1 MTEDQT
7 NNSKL
12 MWIIAGALVVIV
24 ALGVAYMWLNTKN
37 TQDQDK
43 ELEQLVN
50 TTPKPKPKVKAPPV
64 AESVQAASE
73 AVDEHALVKEDILRE
88 QVPQNASLAKEELAR
103 LEDIQKQLNDQDE
116 SLKGQHQ
123 DADKLIQ
130 LKEEQIKLLEQQMS
144 AKNS

>member
-12 MWIIAGALVVIV
+12 MWVIVGALVVIV
-24 ALGVAYMWLNTKN
+24 ALGAAYMWFSSDT
-37 TQDQDK
+37 QDK

-50 TTPKPKPKVKAPPV
+50 SAPKPKPQAKAPPV

-73 AVDEHALVKEDILRE
+73 AVNDHALVKEDILQE
-88 QVPQNASLAKEELAR
+88 QVPQNASLAKEEIAR

-116 SLKGQHQ
+116 TLKGQHQ

-130 LKEEQIKLLEQQMS
+130 LKEEQIKLLEEQMGV
-144 AKNS
+144 KNS

>member
-12 MWIIAGALVVIV
+12 MWVIVGALVVIV
-24 ALGVAYMWLNTKN
+24 ALGAAYMWLNTKN

-73 AVDEHALVKEDILRE
+73 AVDEHALVNEDILRE

>member
-12 MWIIAGALVVIV
+12 MWIIVGALVVIV
-24 ALGVAYMWLNTKN
+24 ALGAAYMWLNTKN